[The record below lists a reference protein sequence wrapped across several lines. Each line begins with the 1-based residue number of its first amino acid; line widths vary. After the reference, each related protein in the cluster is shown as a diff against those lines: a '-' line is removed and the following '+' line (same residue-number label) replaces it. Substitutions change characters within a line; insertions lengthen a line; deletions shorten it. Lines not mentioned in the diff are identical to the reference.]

1 VPVAPSPQRQLE
13 EITVTDR
20 SFERAN
26 DESRERLARLIATL
40 TPAQL
45 AVDVGG
51 GWTVQSVLAHVGF
64 FDRFQAE
71 RWTQILAGTWSA
83 DDDSVVAAEHLAL
96 EALDPYWAEMDS
108 QDIPNLALEAA
119 ARLDALIASAPDAT
133 VDAIEGG
140 VAAYLLHRHRH
151 RGEHLDQIERAL
163 AAATALR
170 RPVDRSYLERN
181 RASRERLRDVVG
193 RLTRADLARP
203 TDPSDQSSWT
213 VGQALGHVAFWDR
226 FTASRWRGAVAAG
239 PGHQPIWAP
248 DELADL
254 LNSGLEPF
262 LAAFADGSGAGLLG
276 EVLAAADAV
285 DGLIASLPDEA
296 PLAAVLAERP
306 RMLDRSVH
314 RTAHLDDIERLTE

>member
-1 VPVAPSPQRQLE
+1 M
-13 EITVTDR
+13 TDR

-26 DESRERLARLIATL
+26 DESRERLARVIATL
-40 TPAQL
+40 TPSQL

-51 GWTVQSVLAHVGF
+51 GWTVQSVLAHIGF
-64 FDRFQAE
+64 FDRFQSE
-71 RWTQILAGTWSA
+71 RWTKMLAGTWSA
-83 DDDSVVAAEHLAL
+83 DDESVIAAEHLAL

-108 QDIPNLALEAA
+108 PGLSNLALEAA
-119 ARLDALIASAPDAT
+119 ARLDAQIAGAPDAM

-163 AAATALR
+163 AATSGLDQ
-170 RPVDRSYLERN
+170 PVDRSYLDRN
-181 RASRERLRDVVG
+181 QASRERLRDVVG

-203 TDPSDQSSWT
+203 TEPSDEGSWT
-213 VGQALGHVAFWDR
+213 VGQALGHLAFWDR
-226 FTASRWRGAVAAG
+226 FLASRWHAAQAAG
-239 PGHQPIWAP
+239 PGHQASYLP

-262 LAAFADGSGAGLLG
+262 LAAFADGSGAGLMG

-296 PLAAVLAERP
+296 PLTAVLGERP
-306 RMLDRSVH
+306 SLLDRSAH
-314 RTAHLDDIERLTE
+314 RSAHLDDIERALAE